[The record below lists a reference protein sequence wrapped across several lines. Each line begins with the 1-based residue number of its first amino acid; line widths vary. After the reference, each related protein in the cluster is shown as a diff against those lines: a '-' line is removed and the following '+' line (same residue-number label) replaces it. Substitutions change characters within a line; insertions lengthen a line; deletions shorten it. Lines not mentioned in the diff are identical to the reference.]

1 MCLSSFKMCHE
12 MLKHKFCCSS
22 PLHTLGSELYT
33 IYSVYYR
40 QAKNVH
46 STGPKVYNGQHP
58 KKSVWAS
65 CIFFFI
71 EKKKKMDQVK
81 GRQEKEEEEAGS
93 TKIIRTLLANV
104 KSSSEDEC
112 KSIKN
117 IIN

>member
-1 MCLSSFKMCHE
+1 
-12 MLKHKFCCSS
+12 
-22 PLHTLGSELYT
+22 
-33 IYSVYYR
+33 
-40 QAKNVH
+40 
-46 STGPKVYNGQHP
+46 
-58 KKSVWAS
+58 
-65 CIFFFI
+65 
-71 EKKKKMDQVK
+71 MDQVK

>member
-1 MCLSSFKMCHE
+1 
-12 MLKHKFCCSS
+12 
-22 PLHTLGSELYT
+22 LGSELYT

-71 EKKKKMDQVK
+71 EKKKMDQVK
-81 GRQEKEEEEAGS
+81 GRQEKEEEASS
-93 TKIIRTLLANV
+93 TK
-104 KSSSEDEC
+104 
-112 KSIKN
+112 
-117 IIN
+117 